1 MDRTAILSDG
11 IEECQFRLTL
21 CGFGPF
27 FLFYGGDFVEAPLVA
42 ATEVG
47 GGQENLHHG
56 NGRFAGDDAAAK
68 REHVRIVVFPR
79 QACCIDVMRQCG
91 ADAWH
96 FVGRNGDANP
106 GPANGDAKMR
116 LLRHHSLAHRL
127 AVVRIVDGFFGRGSQ
142 IADRLACALEIPA
155 NRFFDGESGVVRT
168 NGDARLGGWNSHG
181 LRSAKPGAIV

>member
-27 FLFYGGDFVEAPLVA
+27 FLFYGGYFVEAPLVA

-79 QACCIDVMRQCG
+79 QACCIESC
-91 ADAWH
+91 
-96 FVGRNGDANP
+96 ANAARTP
-106 GPANGDAKMR
+106 GT
-116 LLRHHSLAHRL
+116 LLA
-127 AVVRIVDGFFGRGSQ
+127 AM
-142 IADRLACALEIPA
+142 EMPIPVPQTA
-155 NRFFDGESGVVRT
+155 
-168 NGDARLGGWNSHG
+168 
-181 LRSAKPGAIV
+181 